1 MGLFDLIFGGGRKP
15 PAEVPGKG
23 PAPAGGGPPKAHHPA
38 DLGRLAQRLHVRKRK
53 LAYLLFKAKPLY
65 TTFTIPKHSGDPRVL
80 SAPIPLL
87 KQVQRRILHTVF
99 AHQKFSPA
107 CHGFRAKRSILTN
120 ARPHVGRPIVIRLDL
135 KDFFPTIN
143 YGRVR
148 ELFRE
153 FNVEGME
160 AAWLARL
167 CTHEGRLPQG
177 APTSPAIANAV
188 CFQMDARLLGL
199 ARSVK
204 ARYTRYADDLTFSGP
219 PEIVKI
225 LPLVRRIVKESGFE
239 VSAKKTFIQRR
250 GSCQKV
256 TGVVVND
263 RPNVP
268 RWHRRMLRAIIHNS
282 VKNGPQS
289 QNRKGNPR
297 FRELVMGHIAFVSMV
312 NPAAGKRLSAD
323 AAQIRWEG

>member
-1 MGLFDLIFGGGRKP
+1 MGFFDRLFGGGSKP
-15 PAEVPGKG
+15 PPPEPGKK
-23 PAPAGGGPPKAHHPA
+23 PDPEPAHHPA
-38 DLGRLAQRLHVRKRK
+38 DLGELAQRLRVSKRR

-65 TTFTIPKHSGDPRVL
+65 TTFTIPKHSGEPRTL
-80 SAPIPLL
+80 SAPVPLL
-87 KQVQRRILHTVF
+87 KHAQRRILHTVL

-107 CHGFRAKRSILTN
+107 CHGFRRKRSILTN
-120 ARPHVGRPIVIRLDL
+120 ARPHVGRPVVIRLDL
-135 KDFFPTIN
+135 KDFFPSIH

-148 ELFRE
+148 ELFRR
-153 FNVEGME
+153 FDIGDME
-160 AAWLARL
+160 AVWLARL

-177 APTSPAIANAV
+177 APTSPAIANAM
-188 CFQMDARLLGL
+188 CLKMDARLLGL

-219 PEIVKI
+219 GEIVKI
-225 LPLVRRIVKESGFE
+225 LPLVRRIVKEEGFE

-268 RWHRRMLRAIIHNS
+268 RWHRRMLRAIVHNC
-282 VKNGPQS
+282 VKQGPQS

-297 FRELVMGHIAFVSMV
+297 FRELVMGHIAFVTMV
-312 NPAAGKRLSAD
+312 NPEAGKRLSAE
-323 AAQIRWEG
+323 AARIRWEGAGA